1 MQRSPENAVE
11 TLAARLSECC
21 VEILPGFSVA
31 GRLEH
36 VFKGTHQVLLTR
48 HLRDGVPYHFQP
60 QDELRILPRRETRNY
75 EVVRGDVVFMSRG
88 TRNRAWVIADVPA
101 PTIVPVSFYILRPW
115 DGIEP
120 RYLAWYL
127 NQAPAQAAI
136 DQIRTGAGTPIVQ
149 RTAFERL
156 EVAVPPFE
164 AQRRIG
170 ELSELQAREREL
182 RASLADAT
190 DRIQAATG
198 REIIKMLWRDTP
210 RRRTR

>member
-1 MQRSPENAVE
+1 
-11 TLAARLSECC
+11 
-21 VEILPGFSVA
+21 
-31 GRLEH
+31 
-36 VFKGTHQVLLTR
+36 
-48 HLRDGVPYHFQP
+48 
-60 QDELRILPRRETRNY
+60 
-75 EVVRGDVVFMSRG
+75 MSRG

>member
-1 MQRSPENAVE
+1 MLVSRPRTDGMGRTHEHQVQTA
-11 TLAARLSECC
+11 AARLSECC

-36 VFKGTHQVLLTR
+36 VLKGTHQVLLTR

-60 QDELRILPRRETRNY
+60 QDELRILPRRETHNY

-88 TRNRAWVIADVPA
+88 TRNRAWVIGDVPA

-136 DQIRTGAGTPIVQ
+136 DQSRTG
-149 RTAFERL
+149 
-156 EVAVPPFE
+156 
-164 AQRRIG
+164 RR
-170 ELSELQAREREL
+170 
-182 RASLADAT
+182 
-190 DRIQAATG
+190 TG
-198 REIIKMLWRDTP
+198 RSRETHATFLSHVGWNYFFQPPLR
-210 RRRTR
+210 